1 VDKGFRDL
9 ADSIAIVCHFGIKSN
24 LMEENQAPEIAE
36 DLSYKKVIHSLKKK
50 NWQSYTKE
58 FLMLF
63 LAVFCG
69 FLAENYRES
78 LSVQKIEKE
87 YILSLIE
94 DLKTD
99 TTNLKVYISFRK
111 EKSILMDSLAD
122 MMLSENRS
130 LMGNRIYFLARQV
143 FNDQAFFYT
152 DGTIQQLKNAG
163 NLRLISKR
171 NVVNELLTYEKKV
184 KVLEEWD
191 ENDNRTKSTFRE
203 MGGKVFH
210 SSELN
215 ATMDSE
221 MKFVMPTTNPQLI
234 TNDFKVINE
243 IAFQIHY
250 LSKMTKG
257 NSLRAESLRTDAA
270 HLLELIQAEY
280 KLD

>member
-1 VDKGFRDL
+1 
-9 ADSIAIVCHFGIKSN
+9 
-24 LMEENQAPEIAE
+24 MEENQAKEPNKEFI
-36 DLSYKKVIHSLKKK
+36 KSLKKK
-50 NWQSYTKE
+50 NWKSYFKE
-58 FLMLF
+58 FFMLF

-87 YILSLIE
+87 YILSLVE

-99 TTNLKVYISFRK
+99 TTNLNLYITFRK
-111 EKSILMDSLAD
+111 EKSVLMDSLAE
-122 MMLSENRS
+122 MMLSESRS
-130 LMGNRIYFLARQV
+130 LMGNQIYFLARQV
-143 FNDQAFFYT
+143 FNEQAFFYS

-163 NLRLISKR
+163 NLRLLRKR
-171 NVVNELLTYEKKV
+171 NVVNALLTYEKKV

-215 ATMDSE
+215 KTMDSD
-221 MKFVMPTTNPQLI
+221 MRFVMPTSNPQLI
-234 TNDFKVINE
+234 TDDFKVINE
-243 IAFQIHY
+243 VAFQIHY

-257 NSLRAESLRTDAA
+257 NSLRAESLKSDAGR
-270 HLLELIQAEY
+270 LLELIHSEY
-280 KLD
+280 KLN

>member
-1 VDKGFRDL
+1 
-9 ADSIAIVCHFGIKSN
+9 
-24 LMEENQAPEIAE
+24 MEENQVSENE
-36 DLSYKKVIHSLKKK
+36 KDLSNKEVIKSLKKK
-50 NWQSYTKE
+50 NWKSYFRE
-58 FLMLF
+58 FFMLF

-99 TTNLKVYISFRK
+99 TTNLRGYISFRK
-111 EKSILMDSLAD
+111 EKSVLMDSLAG
-122 MMLSENRS
+122 MILSEERS
-130 LMGNRIYFLARQV
+130 LLGNQIYFLARQV
-143 FNDQAFFYT
+143 FNDQPFFYS

-171 NVVNELLTYEKKV
+171 NVANELLAYEKRV

-191 ENDNRTKSTFRE
+191 DNDNRTKSTFRE
-203 MGGKVFH
+203 MGGRVFH
-210 SSELN
+210 SEELN

-221 MKFVMPTTNPQLI
+221 MRFVMPTTNPQLI
-234 TNDFKVINE
+234 TADFGDINE

-257 NSLRAESLRTDAA
+257 NSLRAESLKSDAG
-270 HLLELIQAEY
+270 HLLELIHSEY

>member
-1 VDKGFRDL
+1 
-9 ADSIAIVCHFGIKSN
+9 
-24 LMEENQAPEIAE
+24 MEKNQAPETE
-36 DLSYKKVIHSLKKK
+36 KDLSNKEVINTLKKK
-50 NWQSYTKE
+50 NWKSYFKE
-58 FLMLF
+58 FFMLF

-78 LSVQKIEKE
+78 LSTRKIEKE

-99 TTNLKVYISFRK
+99 TTNLSGYSSFRK
-111 EKSILMDSLAD
+111 EKSVLMDSLAG

-130 LMGNRIYFLARQV
+130 LMGNEIYFLARQV
-143 FNDQAFFYT
+143 FNEQAFFYS

-163 NLRLISKR
+163 NLRLLRKR
-171 NVVNELLTYEKKV
+171 NVVNTLLTYEKKV
-184 KVLEEWD
+184 KELEEWD

-203 MGGKVFH
+203 MGGKVFN

-215 ATMDSE
+215 KTMDYD
-221 MKFVMPTTNPQLI
+221 MRFVMPTDNPQLI
-234 TNDFKVINE
+234 TDDFGLINE

-257 NSLRAESLRTDAA
+257 NSLRAEFLRNDAIQ
-270 HLLELIQAEY
+270 LLELIHSEY

>member
-1 VDKGFRDL
+1 
-9 ADSIAIVCHFGIKSN
+9 
-24 LMEENQAPEIAE
+24 MEENE
-36 DLSYKKVIHSLKKK
+36 DPKATTPTQNSRNWKSYF
-50 NWQSYTKE
+50 KE
-58 FLMLF
+58 FFMLF

-87 YILSLIE
+87 YIISLIE

-99 TTNLKVYISFRK
+99 TTNLSTYINFQR
-111 EKSILMDSLAD
+111 EKSVLMDSLAE
-122 MMLSENRS
+122 MMLSKDRN
-130 LMGNRIYFLARQV
+130 LFGNQIYFLARQV
-143 FNDQAFFYT
+143 FNEQTFFYS

-171 NVVNELLTYEKKV
+171 NIVNELLAYEKKV

-203 MGGKVFH
+203 MGGRVFH
-210 SSELN
+210 SSKMN
-215 ATMDSE
+215 ATMDSD
-221 MKFVMPTTNPQLI
+221 MRFVMPTSNPQLI
-234 TNDFKVINE
+234 TADFGVINE
-243 IAFQIHY
+243 IAFQVHY

-257 NSLRAESLRTDAA
+257 NSFRAASLKSDAGR
-270 HLLELIQAEY
+270 LLELIHLEY

>member
-1 VDKGFRDL
+1 MEDNQTIPEVQSPESQSSDHL
-9 ADSIAIVCHFGIKSN
+9 ASGS
-24 LMEENQAPEIAE
+24 
-36 DLSYKKVIHSLKKK
+36 KK
-50 NWQSYTKE
+50 NYKSYFKE
-58 FLMLF
+58 FFMLF

-78 LSVQKIEKE
+78 LSVKKIEKE

-99 TTNLKVYISFRK
+99 TANLSGYIVFRR
-111 EKSILMDSLAD
+111 EKSVLMDSLAE

-130 LMGNRIYFLARQV
+130 AMGNQIYFLARQV
-143 FNDQAFFYT
+143 FNEQAFFYS

-163 NLRLISKR
+163 NLRLLRKR
-171 NVVNELLTYEKKV
+171 NVVNALLTYEKKV

-203 MGGKVFH
+203 MGGRVFH
-210 SSELN
+210 SSEMN
-215 ATMDSE
+215 KTMDSE
-221 MKFVMPTTNPQLI
+221 MKFIMPTTNPQLV
-234 TNDFKVINE
+234 TGDFKVMNE

-257 NSLRAESLRTDAA
+257 NSLRAESLKSDAA
-270 HLLELIQAEY
+270 RLLELIHSEY

>member
-1 VDKGFRDL
+1 
-9 ADSIAIVCHFGIKSN
+9 
-24 LMEENQAPEIAE
+24 MEENQEIAE
-36 DLSYKKVIHSLKKK
+36 SGKDISNIEMISSLKKK
-50 NWQSYTKE
+50 NWKSYFKE
-58 FLMLF
+58 FFMLF

-78 LSVQKIEKE
+78 LSAKKIEKE

-99 TTNLKVYISFRK
+99 TTNLSWYISFRK
-111 EKSILMDSLAD
+111 EKSVLMDSLAG
-122 MMLSENRS
+122 MILSEERS
-130 LMGNRIYFLARQV
+130 LLGNQIYFLARQV
-143 FNDQAFFYT
+143 FNDQSFFYS

-163 NLRLISKR
+163 NLRLLRKR

-210 SSELN
+210 SAELN

-221 MKFVMPTTNPQLI
+221 MRFVMPTSNPQLI
-234 TNDFKVINE
+234 TTDFGVINE

-257 NSLRAESLRTDAA
+257 NSLRAESLKSDAA
-270 HLLELIQAEY
+270 RLLELIHSEY
-280 KLD
+280 KID

>member
-1 VDKGFRDL
+1 M
-9 ADSIAIVCHFGIKSN
+9 A
-24 LMEENQAPEIAE
+24 ENQAPENE
-36 DLSYKKVIHSLKKK
+36 KNLSNKDVVRFLNLK
-50 NWQSYTKE
+50 NWTSYFKE
-58 FLMLF
+58 FFMLF

-78 LSVQKIEKE
+78 LSVRKMERD
-87 YILSLIE
+87 YILSLVE

-99 TTNLKVYISFRK
+99 TTNLSGYIDFRR
-111 EKSILMDSLAD
+111 EKSVLMDSLAE
-122 MMLSENRS
+122 MMLSDNRS
-130 LMGNRIYFLARQV
+130 SMGNQIYFLARQV
-143 FNDQAFFYT
+143 FNEQAFIYS

-171 NVVNELLTYEKKV
+171 NVVNELLAYEKRV

-210 SSELN
+210 SFEMN
-215 ATMDSE
+215 KTMDSN

-234 TNDFKVINE
+234 TDDLGVINE
-243 IAFQIHY
+243 IAFQIHS

-257 NSLRAESLRTDAA
+257 NSLRAESLKSDAA
-270 HLLELIQAEY
+270 RLLKLIHSEY
-280 KLD
+280 KLN

>member
-1 VDKGFRDL
+1 
-9 ADSIAIVCHFGIKSN
+9 
-24 LMEENQAPEIAE
+24 MEENQAPKTEK
-36 DLSYKKVIHSLKKK
+36 DLSKEELINSLKKK
-50 NWQSYTKE
+50 NWKSYLKE
-58 FLMLF
+58 FFMLF

-99 TTNLKVYISFRK
+99 TTNLSGYISFRK
-111 EKSILMDSLAD
+111 EKSLLMDSLAG
-122 MMLSENRS
+122 MILSEERN
-130 LMGNRIYFLARQV
+130 LMGNQIYFLARQV
-143 FNDQAFFYT
+143 FNDQPFFYS

-163 NLRLISKR
+163 NLRLLRKR
-171 NVVNELLTYEKKV
+171 NVVNELLKYEKKV

-210 SSELN
+210 SFEMN
-215 ATMDSE
+215 KTMDSN
-221 MKFVMPTTNPQLI
+221 MKFVMPTANPQLI
-234 TNDFKVINE
+234 TDDFGVINE

-257 NSLRAESLRTDAA
+257 NSLRAESLKSDAVR
-270 HLLELIQAEY
+270 LLELIHSEY

>member
-1 VDKGFRDL
+1 
-9 ADSIAIVCHFGIKSN
+9 
-24 LMEENQAPEIAE
+24 MEENQATGNQKDVSNNE
-36 DLSYKKVIHSLKKK
+36 VITSLKRK
-50 NWQSYTKE
+50 NWKSYFKE
-58 FLMLF
+58 FFMLF

-78 LSVQKIEKE
+78 LSAKKIEKE

-99 TTNLKVYISFRK
+99 TTNLSGYISFRK
-111 EKSILMDSLAD
+111 EKSVLMDSLAE
-122 MMLSENRS
+122 MMLSEKRS
-130 LMGNRIYFLARQV
+130 IMGNQIYFLARQV
-143 FNDQAFFYT
+143 FNDQAFFYS

-163 NLRLISKR
+163 NLRLLRKR

-191 ENDNRTKSTFRE
+191 ENDNKTKSTFRE
-203 MGGKVFH
+203 MGGKVFN

-221 MKFVMPTTNPQLI
+221 MRFVMPTSNPQLI
-234 TNDFKVINE
+234 TADFGVINE

-257 NSLRAESLRTDAA
+257 NSLRAESLKSDAA
-270 HLLELIQAEY
+270 QLLELIHSEY

>member
-1 VDKGFRDL
+1 
-9 ADSIAIVCHFGIKSN
+9 
-24 LMEENQAPEIAE
+24 MEEAQKLPENEMINLGNQGGP
-36 DLSYKKVIHSLKKK
+36 LPKKK
-50 NWQSYTKE
+50 AWESYVKE

-99 TTNLKVYISFRK
+99 TTHLGSYISFRK
-111 EKSILMDSLAD
+111 EKSILMDSLAG
-122 MMLSENRS
+122 MILSKDRN
-130 LMGNRIYFLARQV
+130 LMGNQIYFLARQV
-143 FNDQAFFYT
+143 FNEQAFIYS

-171 NVVNELLTYEKKV
+171 NIVKELLAYEKKV

-191 ENDNRTKSTFRE
+191 ENDNRTKTTFRE

-221 MKFVMPTTNPQLI
+221 MKFVMPASNPQLI
-234 TNDFKVINE
+234 TDDVKVINE

-257 NSLRAESLRTDAA
+257 NSIRAESLKSDASR
-270 HLLELIQAEY
+270 LLQLIQEEY
-280 KLD
+280 